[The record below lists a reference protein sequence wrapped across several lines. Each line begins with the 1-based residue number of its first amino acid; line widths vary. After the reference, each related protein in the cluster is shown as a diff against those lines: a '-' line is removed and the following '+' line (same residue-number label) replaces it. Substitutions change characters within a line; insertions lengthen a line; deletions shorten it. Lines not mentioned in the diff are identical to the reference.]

1 MSHVFKGIEELISIE
16 MKSKIKGQIL
26 PTVSIF
32 LYIVFCNK
40 NNKQINKKGFTKI
53 KLFKFREIVIILK

>member
-40 NNKQINKKGFTKI
+40 NNKQINKKGFIKI